1 MADDELQVVKEEPG
15 VEEPAEIMVV
25 EENPQEDEPRQSTP
39 EAKKRPNVK
48 PAAKKPAAKKSAP
61 KTLAARAKPEP
72 KKRPM
77 QPGHP
82 PPMHLYFLQSD
93 SEEERET
100 DEVQLIKKS
109 TRSTWMP
116 RKKAS
121 DTQEEGEK
129 DEMEEALKDE
139 MQEVTEDQP
148 EEIVPA
154 AKRRDRQPFRPSVYW
169 KQDEEAAEQARRF
182 TWRPGSNRPMP
193 AVIPARAGYARYDGP
208 AQQAV
213 QSEAFCELR
222 FF

>member
-1 MADDELQVVKEEPG
+1 M
-15 VEEPAEIMVV
+15 
-25 EENPQEDEPRQSTP
+25 
-39 EAKKRPNVK
+39 
-48 PAAKKPAAKKSAP
+48 
-61 KTLAARAKPEP
+61 
-72 KKRPM
+72 
-77 QPGHP
+77 
-82 PPMHLYFLQSD
+82 
-93 SEEERET
+93 
-100 DEVQLIKKS
+100 
-109 TRSTWMP
+109 
-116 RKKAS
+116 
-121 DTQEEGEK
+121 EEGE
-129 DEMEEALKDE
+129 KDE